1 MHLRA
6 PYALMTM
13 ICAMLLAPAPLAAH
27 HGWSS
32 YDASKA
38 VKVEVPVAAVRY
50 QNPHGEVEIEHEGK
64 TWVIVLAPV
73 SRMQARG
80 LPKDDLKV
88 GETVVVEAYP
98 RRDGE
103 SEMRAERITVKGKT
117 VELR

>member
-6 PYALMTM
+6 PYAPMIM
-13 ICAMLLAPAPLAAH
+13 ICAMLLVPAPLSAH

-50 QNPHGEVEIEHEGK
+50 QNPHGEIEIEHEGK

-103 SEMRAERITVKGKT
+103 PEMRAERITVKGKT
-117 VELR
+117 IELR

>member
-6 PYALMTM
+6 PYAPMIM
-13 ICAMLLAPAPLAAH
+13 ICAMLLAPAPLSAH

-50 QNPHGEVEIEHEGK
+50 QNPHGEIEIEHEGK

-103 SEMRAERITVKGKT
+103 PEMRAERITVKGKT
-117 VELR
+117 IELR

>member
-6 PYALMTM
+6 PTALVTM
-13 ICAMLLAPAPLAAH
+13 ICAMLLAPVPLSAH
-27 HGWSS
+27 HGWSA
-32 YDASKA
+32 YDAGKA
-38 VKVEVPVAAVRY
+38 VKVEVPLAAVRY
-50 QNPHGEVEIEHEGK
+50 QNPHGEIEIEQEGK

-80 LPKDDLKV
+80 LPQDDLKV
-88 GETVVVEAYP
+88 GETVIVEAYP

-103 SEMRAERITVKGKT
+103 PEMRAERITVKGKT